1 MSERRNTFKDGAD
14 FYAKEIGAFVG
25 GEHTRL
31 ANADYLKNV
40 QQEID
45 NLSEAINK
53 YADNGNPQ
61 LKPKSVIRISLCRT
75 AKRNPNDRFGFKR
88 FLCITVLSMFS

>member
-1 MSERRNTFKDGAD
+1 MSDKQNTFKEGAD

-25 GEHTRL
+25 GEQTRL
-31 ANADYLKNV
+31 SNGDYLKNI

-45 NLSEAINK
+45 NLTEIMNK

-61 LKPKSVIRISLCRT
+61 LK
-75 AKRNPNDRFGFKR
+75 GF
-88 FLCITVLSMFS
+88 L

>member
-45 NLSEAINK
+45 NLKGWS
-53 YADNGNPQ
+53 Q
-61 LKPKSVIRISLCRT
+61 KPGILIHST
-75 AKRNPNDRFGFKR
+75 
-88 FLCITVLSMFS
+88 

>member
-40 QQEID
+40 Q
-45 NLSEAINK
+45 
-53 YADNGNPQ
+53 
-61 LKPKSVIRISLCRT
+61 
-75 AKRNPNDRFGFKR
+75 
-88 FLCITVLSMFS
+88 